1 MRVTSDLRI
10 FRSRIAQLIALGGA
24 ITTAAC
30 TDATAPKQIVAPK
43 AATQS
48 VGQWEGD
55 ELGGLGASLDDMT
68 GWSLASLTD
77 DQGHANIVGILNS
90 LRGHLKS
97 GKIAASQQD
106 VADARAFI
114 ESLSEEKR
122 VDIGAVGVTL
132 DLIQATLD
140 KTSQ

>member
-1 MRVTSDLRI
+1 MRVTSNSRI
-10 FRSRIAQLIALGGA
+10 FRSRITQLIALGGA

-43 AATQS
+43 ASTLS
-48 VGQWEGD
+48 VGQSAGD
-55 ELGGLGASLDDMT
+55 ELGTLSASLDDMT

-90 LRGHLKS
+90 LKGHLKS

-106 VADARAFI
+106 VADARAFV

-122 VDIGAVGVTL
+122 VDIGAVAVTL
-132 DLIQATLD
+132 DLIQSTLE
-140 KTSQ
+140 KASQ

>member
-1 MRVTSDLRI
+1 MRVNSDLRI

-24 ITTAAC
+24 ITAAAC
-30 TDATAPKQIVAPK
+30 TDATAPKEIVVPK
-43 AATQS
+43 AATLSVAQS
-48 VGQWEGD
+48 GD
-55 ELGGLGASLDDMT
+55 ELGSLSASLDDMT

-90 LRGHLKS
+90 LKGHLKG

-106 VADARAFI
+106 VADARAFL
-114 ESLSEEKR
+114 ESLSEQKR
-122 VDIGAVGVTL
+122 VETGAVGVTL

-140 KTSQ
+140 KASQ

>member
-1 MRVTSDLRI
+1 MRVTSDSRI

-30 TDATAPKQIVAPK
+30 TDATAPKEIVAPK
-43 AATQS
+43 AATLS
-48 VGQWEGD
+48 VGQSGD
-55 ELGGLGASLDDMT
+55 ELGTLSASLDDMT
-68 GWSLASLTD
+68 SWSLASLTD

-90 LRGHLKS
+90 LKGHLKS

-106 VADARAFI
+106 VADARAFV

-122 VDIGAVGVTL
+122 VDIGAVAVTL
-132 DLIQATLD
+132 DLIQSTLE
-140 KTSQ
+140 KASQ